1 MDRYHRALYF
11 FLFLS
16 LSLSLKF
23 TLPDHDQ
30 LVSRHRNIIIIESRH
45 RYELSFFLSTYLSRS
60 DISQSAH
67 SIMNSFF
74 RHFISPSS
82 REFSSL
88 HITSDLH
95 RYIYLYKY
103 IRHMDVAPGETRVG
117 REAVVVLPLSS
128 NYRPVFPASEKSGRS
143 RIISD
148 LISELFETKGKE
160 QKKNLKRSEARG
172 PRRRRRRAPLWIKFR
187 RTEERSSLEFLGE
200 NNRRASYT
208 CLRGRPLLYIIRIV

>member
-1 MDRYHRALYF
+1 
-11 FLFLS
+11 
-16 LSLSLKF
+16 
-23 TLPDHDQ
+23 
-30 LVSRHRNIIIIESRH
+30 
-45 RYELSFFLSTYLSRS
+45 
-60 DISQSAH
+60 
-67 SIMNSFF
+67 MNSFF

-160 QKKNLKRSEARG
+160 QKRTSKEVKREDRG
-172 PRRRRRRAPLWIKFR
+172 
-187 RTEERSSLEFLGE
+187 G
-200 NNRRASYT
+200 
-208 CLRGRPLLYIIRIV
+208 GDGGPLLGLNSVARRKGRRWNSSGRITAARHTRVSGGAHYYI